1 MGPIQESNFA
11 VHNRIFMKWFD
22 GYLIKDFKGEK
33 HRTNDWVSVFLS
45 IKYCFFIYFSR
56 KKVNNFSF
64 SSFAVFGREQKDS
77 I

>member
-33 HRTNDWVSVFLS
+33 NRTNDWVSVFLS
-45 IKYCFFIYFSR
+45 IKYCFLFIFQEKS
-56 KKVNNFSF
+56 
-64 SSFAVFGREQKDS
+64 Q
-77 I
+77 